1 MAAQR
6 VTDGREVDVIVVGA
20 GPVGLALAIGL
31 TRQSL
36 KVRLVDKAAETKREA
51 RAAVIW
57 PRAREVL
64 ADFDVEDAFEQAA
77 NKLRSVAVYADGD
90 RLGELELGRLVT
102 AYPFPLVIEQD
113 ATERLLAGRLGEL
126 GVRVEWCTEV
136 RKVRLFDDRAEVTLR
151 RADGSTETAVSGW
164 VVGCEG
170 SRSVV
175 RESLGIPFE
184 GERRENLQVV
194 QIDATPHWRYHAS
207 SERGYFFLA
216 ANASLGCFPV
226 PEGGWRFFA
235 FTNDPGPAQK
245 EPPTLGQMRE
255 LVASVA
261 RAPELELSEPRWF
274 NRARFQDRIAGTLRR
289 GRALL
294 AGDAAHVWA
303 PIGGHGMNVG
313 LQDAHNLA
321 WKLAAVHRG
330 EARESL
336 LGTYSEEQREMA
348 RAVIREMRLNVLE
361 RPNPPVLVSALKVL
375 MPLGLSLDAVQGRI
389 EFALSDLGM
398 HRRKSQLSRQG
409 TPAGPLRAGDRAPN
423 VAVVADGGRRT
434 DLHRLLSYGHW
445 TLLLRPGRGYS
456 KAAGTAREAVASLKA
471 PVRAASVTPANAN
484 ARRAL
489 GRREGLLMLVRPD
502 GYVGLAARMDDVN
515 ALEGYLDR
523 FFRSVAP

>member
-1 MAAQR
+1 MAARR
-6 VTDGREVDVIVVGA
+6 VMEGRDADVMVVGA

-31 TRQSL
+31 TRQRL
-36 KVRLVDKAAETKREA
+36 KVRLIDKAAETKREA
-51 RAAVIW
+51 RAGVIW

-64 ADFDVEDAFEQAA
+64 ADFGVEDTFEQAA
-77 NKLRSVAVYADGD
+77 NELRSVAVYAEGD
-90 RLGELELGRLVT
+90 RLGELELGRLAT

-113 ATERLLAGRLGEL
+113 ATERLITEHLEEL
-126 GVRVEWCTEV
+126 GVRVEWRTEV
-136 RKVRLFDDRAEVTLR
+136 TDVRSFDDQAEATLR
-151 RADGSTETAVSGW
+151 RADGSEERAVGGW

-175 RESLGIPFE
+175 REGLDIPFE

-194 QIDATPHWRYHAS
+194 QIDAEPHWRYPGS
-207 SERGYFFLA
+207 PERGYFFLA
-216 ANASLGCFPV
+216 ADASLGCFPV

-235 FTNDPGPAQK
+235 LTTDPNPTQK
-245 EPPTLGQMRE
+245 EPPTLEEMRE
-255 LVASVA
+255 LIASVA

-330 EARESL
+330 EAKEGL
-336 LGTYSEEQREMA
+336 LDTYSDEQREMA
-348 RAVIREMRLNVLE
+348 WAVIREMKLNVLE
-361 RPNPPVLVSALKVL
+361 RPTPPALVPMLKAL
-375 MPLGLSLDAVQGRI
+375 MPLGLALDAVQGRI

-398 HRRKSQLSRQG
+398 HRRKSELSQQG
-409 TPAGPLRAGDRAPN
+409 PSTWRPRAGDRTPN
-423 VAVVADGGRRT
+423 VAVVAAGRRT
-434 DLHRLLSYGHW
+434 DLHRLLSYEHW
-445 TLLLRPGRGYS
+445 TLLKRPGDS
-456 KAAGTAREAVASLKA
+456 KAARRAREAVALLKA
-471 PVRAASVTPANAN
+471 PVRTASVGPADAN

-502 GYVGLAARMDDVN
+502 GYVGLTASMEDTD
-515 ALEGYLDR
+515 ALDGYLDT
-523 FFRSVAP
+523 FFRPGQ

>member
-1 MAAQR
+1 MAAR
-6 VTDGREVDVIVVGA
+6 ESWGGREADVIVVGA

-31 TRQSL
+31 TRRTL
-36 KVRLVDKAAETKREA
+36 KVRVVDKAAETKREA

-64 ADFDVEDAFEQAA
+64 ADFGVEEVFERAS
-77 NKLRSVAVYADGD
+77 NELRSVVVYADGD
-90 RLGELELGRLVT
+90 RLGELRLGRLVT
-102 AYPFPLVIEQD
+102 AYPFPLVVEQD
-113 ATERLLAGRLGEL
+113 ATERLLAEHLQEL
-126 GVRVEWCTEV
+126 GVRVEWRTELTGV
-136 RKVRLFDDRAEVTLR
+136 RSFDDRVETTLK
-151 RADGSTETAVSGW
+151 RADGTTETAVGGW

-175 RESLGIPFE
+175 RECLGIPFE
-184 GERRENLQVV
+184 GARRKNLQVV
-194 QIDATPHWRYHAS
+194 QIDATPRWRYPES
-207 SERGYFFLA
+207 PERGYFFLA
-216 ANASLGCFPV
+216 ADASLGCFPV

-235 FTNDPGPAQK
+235 FTTDPDPARK
-245 EPPTLGQMRE
+245 EPPTLEEMRE
-255 LVASVA
+255 FIASVA
-261 RAPELELSEPRWF
+261 RTPELELSNPRWF

-330 EARESL
+330 EATEDL
-336 LGTYSEEQREMA
+336 LDTYSEEQREMA
-348 RAVIREMRLNVLE
+348 RAVIREMKLNVLE
-361 RPNPPVLVSALKVL
+361 RPNPSALVPALKIL
-375 MPLGLSLDAVQGRI
+375 MPLGLSLGTVQGRI

-398 HRRKSQLSRQG
+398 HRRKSRLSRQRVSLRR
-409 TPAGPLRAGDRAPN
+409 PRAGDRAPN
-423 VAVVADGGRRT
+423 VAVVADGRRT
-434 DLHRLLSYGHW
+434 DLHGLLSPEHW
-445 TLLLRPGRGYS
+445 TLLLRPGREVS
-456 KAAGTAREAVASLKA
+456 KAAGRAREAVASVKA
-471 PVRAASVTPANAN
+471 PIRAASVSPADAN

-502 GYVGLAARMDDVN
+502 GYVGLAARMDDAN
-515 ALEGYLDR
+515 ALDGYLDT